1 MSDQAASRHGPPI
14 RPGGKAAAP
23 ATGPGAGA
31 HRDPDPTRRLEV
43 LIRSLPERFRE
54 AGEKL
59 ALELFGAPGSVRVVP
74 AGTAEERQPPWHSG
88 LRLEEAWAIAQ
99 TFRRF
104 VQEAGEVEELDHEA
118 RIALGEAIDRT
129 LLNAATE
136 NLERT
141 SRAHRR
147 MIQDVSHDLR
157 SPLNSVLFLAD
168 ALRTER
174 SGPLNEA
181 QAHQLDVL
189 YTAAETLVRMAN
201 DLIDFARLGSGR
213 ERITVVESSF
223 SLETV
228 IEEVRNLVGPLSTH
242 RGVKVISRLEAEG
255 LRRGDQRLLTRILLN
270 LVSNAIE
277 AADSGGTVT
286 VDFSDTDTGHLCVE
300 VGDDR
305 AGTDIEKLRDLL
317 AITDDRWPGETRGWT
332 RGLGLTISAR
342 FVDAAGGRLDVRG
355 REGTGTVFRV
365 ELPFPGL

>member
-1 MSDQAASRHGPPI
+1 MSDHAASRHGPPR
-14 RPGGKAAAP
+14 RPGGEAAAP
-23 ATGPGAGA
+23 ADGFGSDT
-31 HRDPDPTRRLEV
+31 HRNPDHAPRLETV
-43 LIRSLPERFRE
+43 IRSLPERFRE
-54 AGEKL
+54 AGERL
-59 ALELFGAPGSVRVVP
+59 ALELFGAPGTVRVVP
-74 AGTAEERQPPWHSG
+74 SEAAEERPSPWHFG

-104 VQEAGEVEELDHEA
+104 VQEAGDADELDAET

-129 LLNAATE
+129 LLDAATE
-136 NLERT
+136 SLERT

-147 MIQDVSHDLR
+147 MVQDVSHDLR

-168 ALRTER
+168 ALRAER

-201 DLIDFARLGSGR
+201 DLIDFARLGSGQ
-213 ERITVVESSF
+213 ERIAVVESSF

-228 IEEVRNLVGPLSTH
+228 VEEVRSLVGPLSAH
-242 RGVKVISRLEAEG
+242 RGVAVISRSEAEG
-255 LRRGDQRLLTRILLN
+255 LRRGDQRLLSRVLLN

-286 VDFSDTDTGHLCVE
+286 LVFSDTDTGQLCIE

-305 AGTDIEKLRDLL
+305 AGTDVEELRALL

-342 FVDAAGGRLDVRG
+342 FVDAAGGRLDVRS
-355 REGTGTVFRV
+355 REGMGTVFRV